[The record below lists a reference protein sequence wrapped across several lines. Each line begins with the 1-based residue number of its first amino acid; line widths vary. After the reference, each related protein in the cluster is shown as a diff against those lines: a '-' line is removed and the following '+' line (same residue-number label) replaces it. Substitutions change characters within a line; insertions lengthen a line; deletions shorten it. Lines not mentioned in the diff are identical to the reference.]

1 MAKSKST
8 KLPALFTAA
17 IKYQSIDQN
26 QEDNMPLDCN
36 LFFIFMSD
44 GDMVVYR
51 KATDNESF
59 ITSFL
64 KIVSGINKKEMR
76 SLYNNLLKGRNV
88 ECEIRNTK
96 LRLHCVGFS
105 YDFECPEKS
114 KFEREPFTG
123 DYYIYGIPEIRYSEM
138 RNFRESE
145 LYTSGETQ
153 NIKIELDIELAK
165 KIKEWMDADNV
176 PFGSAARLLKQVA
189 KCIEEQ
195 TVNKPV
201 KSVTQSD

>member
-1 MAKSKST
+1 MAKGKDT
-8 KLPALFTAA
+8 RLPALFTVAM
-17 IKYQSIDQN
+17 KCQLIDQN
-26 QEDNMPLDCN
+26 QEDDMPLDRN
-36 LFFIFMSD
+36 LFFIFMPD

-51 KATDNESF
+51 KAIGNENF

-64 KIVSGINKKEMR
+64 KIVSGINKKEMC
-76 SLYNNLLKGRNV
+76 SLYNSLLKGKEV
-88 ECEIRNTK
+88 KCKIRDTR

-123 DYYIYGIPEIRYSEM
+123 DYYIYGIPEIRYSEICE
-138 RNFRESE
+138 FRENKASV
-145 LYTSGETQ
+145 SSETQ
-153 NIKIELDIELAK
+153 NVKIELDAELVE
-165 KIKEWMDADNV
+165 KIKEWMKADTV

-195 TVNKPV
+195 TANGPI
-201 KSVTQSD
+201 KSVTLGD

>member
-1 MAKSKST
+1 MTKGKST
-8 KLPALFTAA
+8 KFPALFTVAM
-17 IKYQSIDQN
+17 KYQSIDQN
-26 QEDNMPLDCN
+26 QEDDMPLDCN
-36 LFFIFMSD
+36 LFFIFMPD

-51 KATDNESF
+51 KAISNENF

-64 KIVSGINKKEMR
+64 KIVSGINKKEMC
-76 SLYNNLLKGRNV
+76 SLYNNLLKGK
-88 ECEIRNTK
+88 EIKCKIRNTE

-138 RNFRESE
+138 CKFRENKVPANS
-145 LYTSGETQ
+145 ETQ
-153 NIKIELDIELAK
+153 NVKIELDIELAE
-165 KIKEWMDADNV
+165 KIKEWMDADTV
-176 PFGSAARLLKQVA
+176 PFGSAAKLLKQVA

-195 TVNKPV
+195 TANEPV
-201 KSVTQSD
+201 RSVTHEN